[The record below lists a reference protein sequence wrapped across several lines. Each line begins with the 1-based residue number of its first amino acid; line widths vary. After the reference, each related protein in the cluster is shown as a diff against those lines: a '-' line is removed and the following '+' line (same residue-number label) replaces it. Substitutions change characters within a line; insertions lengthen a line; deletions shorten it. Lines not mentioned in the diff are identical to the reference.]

1 MRHKKKGRK
10 LGRKVGNRK
19 ALLMNLAC
27 QLIIHKKIK
36 TTDPK
41 AKELRTF
48 IEPLI
53 TLAKKNDLHSRRLA
67 IKKIPKKN
75 IVRIL
80 FEEIAPVFEFGVG
93 VMLVFLGAQVFWNLY
108 KKNLHVHHH
117 EHDGNQHLHI
127 HGAHDESEDSSIEK
141 SHSLFNPGKPFFR
154 LKSFKQKF
162 LFFDKK
168 LFI

>member
-27 QLIIHKKIK
+27 QLITHKKIR
-36 TTDPK
+36 TTNPK
-41 AKELRTF
+41 AKELRSF

-53 TLAKKNDLHSRRLA
+53 TLAKKNDLHSRRLV

-80 FEEIAPVFEFGVG
+80 FEEIAPVFAERPGGYTRITKLGFRDNDRAPVSIIEFV
-93 VMLVFLGAQVFWNLY
+93 
-108 KKNLHVHHH
+108 
-117 EHDGNQHLHI
+117 
-127 HGAHDESEDSSIEK
+127 ESFDVQLADDLDTTK
-141 SHSLFNPGKPFFR
+141 SE
-154 LKSFKQKF
+154 
-162 LFFDKK
+162 
-168 LFI
+168 

>member
-10 LGRKVGNRK
+10 LGRKIGNRK

-27 QLIIHKKIK
+27 QLITHKKIK

-41 AKELRTF
+41 AKELRSF

-53 TLAKKNDLHSRRLA
+53 TLAKKNNLHSRRLV

-80 FEEIAPVFEFGVG
+80 FEEIAPVFSERPGGYTRITKLGHRDNDRAPVSVIEFV
-93 VMLVFLGAQVFWNLY
+93 
-108 KKNLHVHHH
+108 
-117 EHDGNQHLHI
+117 E
-127 HGAHDESEDSSIEK
+127 SIETTLAENSEPNK
-141 SHSLFNPGKPFFR
+141 SE
-154 LKSFKQKF
+154 
-162 LFFDKK
+162 
-168 LFI
+168 

>member
-10 LGRKVGNRK
+10 LGRKVGNRR

-27 QLIIHKKIK
+27 QLIVHKKIK

-41 AKELRTF
+41 AKELRSY

-53 TLAKKNDLHSRRLA
+53 TLAKKNSLHLRRLV

-80 FEEIAPVFEFGVG
+80 FEEIAPIFSDRPGG
-93 VMLVFLGAQVFWNLY
+93 YTRITKLGYRDNDQ
-108 KKNLHVHHH
+108 
-117 EHDGNQHLHI
+117 
-127 HGAHDESEDSSIEK
+127 
-141 SHSLFNPGKPFFR
+141 
-154 LKSFKQKF
+154 
-162 LFFDKK
+162 
-168 LFI
+168 